1 VPGECRVR
9 SGLGGD
15 AGRIPGI
22 AEHHERE
29 LIVEA
34 GLTSMQAIT
43 AAAGENA
50 KVHSADRG
58 TIVAGRRADLRIL
71 DADPLADIR
80 HTQKSFAV
88 YHDRRSVV
96 DLPGR

>member
-1 VPGECRVR
+1 M
-9 SGLGGD
+9 LG
-15 AGRIPGI
+15 
-22 AEHHERE
+22 
-29 LIVEA
+29 A

-50 KVHSADRG
+50 KLHSADLG
-58 TIVAGRRADLRIL
+58 TIAAGRRADLRIL

-88 YHDRRSVV
+88 CHD
-96 DLPGR
+96 G